1 MIAALVLAVV
11 LIAVVAIAV
20 TRVRALEGERR
31 TLESERARLAAEG
44 EQLRAQLAERRRSL
58 DELIPYRDAVDAAED
73 WIWATDEDGTLRFS
87 SPAGA
92 ALLGRD
98 ELVGVALTE
107 LTHPDDQAVG
117 WSGVLRRKHAD
128 GSWRTVDSRSVQA
141 GRGWQGIDR
150 DLTDAPPAKATPG
163 VAVVRSPVVDGRR
176 EVVAYE
182 LIGDGD
188 VLGGFSP
195 AALLELGAGRP
206 VWVAFDTA
214 APPELDRSR
223 SVLQVTPAT
232 SAEQAAALT
241 AQGFALALDG
251 FDGAPELLDHC
262 GTVKVGVAG
271 REDEDLRRL
280 VAEPASRG
288 LTLVATGVAGAEEF
302 TRCRLLG
309 FSHFQG
315 EFFARPAGERGGV
328 GAIGSLQAL
337 GELTTSDASFEQ
349 LERIISADVGLSVGL
364 LRHVNSAFFAL
375 PRKIDTVREALTL
388 LGPRAVRRWATVVA
402 LSSVPEAPD
411 QLVALALLRGRM
423 CELLGRGMSEEERD
437 RLFTVGLFSV
447 ADALLDAS
455 MEHVLE
461 TLPFS
466 EEITGALLR
475 LEGPLGR
482 TLGTVLRYEQGHFPE
497 TGDPAELAEAY
508 LAALKWADDAGRWVA
523 Q

>member
-1 MIAALVLAVV
+1 MVLAVV
-11 LIAVVAIAV
+11 LAVILVVVGVTAFARLRAV
-20 TRVRALEGERR
+20 EAERDALETEQ
-31 TLESERARLAAEG
+31 ARLAADG
-44 EQLRAQLAERRRSL
+44 EALRARVAELRREA

-73 WIWATDEDGTLRFS
+73 WLWATDEEGTLRFS

-92 ALLGRD
+92 VLLGRED
-98 ELVGVALTE
+98 LVGTPLSE
-107 LTHPDDQAVG
+107 LTHEQDQPVG
-117 WSGVLRRKHAD
+117 WNGVLRRKHAD
-128 GSWRTVDSRSVQA
+128 GSHRTVDSRSVRS

-150 DLTDAPPAKATPG
+150 DLTGGIPAKATPG

-188 VLGGFSP
+188 VLAGFTP

-206 VWVAFDTA
+206 VWVALEGEV
-214 APPELDRSR
+214 PPELDRTR
-223 SVLQVTPAT
+223 TVLQLTPDAST
-232 SAEQAAALT
+232 ERASALKEQGL
-241 AQGFALALDG
+241 ALALDQ
-251 FDGAPELLDHC
+251 FDGSADALEYC
-262 GTVKVGVAG
+262 GIVKVGVSG
-271 REDEDLRRL
+271 RSDDELRAL
-280 VAEPASRG
+280 LAEPAERG
-288 LTLVATGVAGAEEF
+288 LELVATGVATGDEF

-315 EFFARPAGERGGV
+315 EFFARPTGERGGV
-328 GAIGSLQAL
+328 GAVASLQAL
-337 GELTTSDASFEQ
+337 GELTSTANVSFEQ
-349 LERIISADVGLSVGL
+349 LERIIGADVGLSVGL

-411 QLVALALLRGRM
+411 QVVALALLRGRM
-423 CELLGRGMSEEERD
+423 CELLGRGASEEERD

-455 MEHVLE
+455 MEQVLE

-466 EEITGALLR
+466 DEITGALLR

-497 TGDPAELAEAY
+497 AGDPTELAEAY

-523 Q
+523 

>member
-44 EQLRAQLAERRRSL
+44 EQLRAQLAERRRDV

-73 WIWATDEDGTLRFS
+73 WIWATDEDGTVRFS
-87 SPAGA
+87 SPAAG

-98 ELVGVALTE
+98 ELLGVALSE

-128 GSWRTVDSRSVQA
+128 GSWRTVDSRSVRA

-150 DLTDAPPAKATPG
+150 DLTAAPPASATPG
-163 VAVVRSPVVDGRR
+163 VAVVRLPVVDGRR
-176 EVVAYE
+176 EVIAYE

-206 VWVAFDTA
+206 VWVGLDTA

-223 SVLQVTPAT
+223 TVLQVTPST
-232 SAEQAAALT
+232 PVEQAVALT

-251 FDGAPELLDHC
+251 FDGAAELLDHC
-262 GTVKVGVAG
+262 GIVKVGVAG
-271 REDEDLRRL
+271 REDEDLRAL
-280 VAEPASRG
+280 LAEPASRG

-315 EFFARPAGERGGV
+315 EFFARPAGEQGGG

-466 EEITGALLR
+466 DEITGALLR

-508 LAALKWADDAGRWVA
+508 LGALKWADDAGRWVA